1 MTTTTTT
8 TTAGAEELDWRT
20 RDDREDHQ
28 HRLAAELAAEAPVPT
43 DAW

>member
-8 TTAGAEELDWRT
+8 TALDWRDY
-20 RDDREDHQ
+20 DDREDHQ
-28 HRLAAELAAEAPVPT
+28 HRLAAELAAEASVLT